1 MPLRL
6 NNTCGNHTL
15 TIDFPITH
23 NGSCPRRPQ
32 KFVFP
37 LFPWCLTAVAP
48 ALFVQRDVPESR
60 ILHRKQTLSTPWR
73 LNEKKDNEKN
83 ESNQIVYL
91 IDFFSHPLSLSPSF
105 FFFFALLSDPSLLC
119 ETTLARRSTALAF
132 SPSDDSVLVA
142 DKNGDAY
149 SVQIQQSSGQEVE
162 AKRYAGFSQW

>member
-1 MPLRL
+1 M
-6 NNTCGNHTL
+6 
-15 TIDFPITH
+15 
-23 NGSCPRRPQ
+23 
-32 KFVFP
+32 K
-37 LFPWCLTAVAP
+37 
-48 ALFVQRDVPESR
+48 
-60 ILHRKQTLSTPWR
+60 
-73 LNEKKDNEKN
+73 KKDYKKN

-162 AKRYAGFSQW
+162 AKRYAFFPLIRLEIQRSY